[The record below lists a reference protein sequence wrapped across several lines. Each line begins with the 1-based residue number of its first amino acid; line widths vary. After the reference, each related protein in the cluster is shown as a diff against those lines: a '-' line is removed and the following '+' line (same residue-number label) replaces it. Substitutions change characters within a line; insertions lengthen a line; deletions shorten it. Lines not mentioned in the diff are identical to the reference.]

1 MSFSKKEIVIASS
14 NNGKLA
20 EFETFFQ
27 PLGIKLI
34 PQRDL
39 GIDDIEETGKT
50 YIENAILKA
59 RNASKL
65 SGLPAI
71 ADDSGLS
78 VDFLNGQPGIFS
90 ARFSGPDCN
99 DSENRALLLRQLK
112 GVPYK
117 QRKAKYHAMIVLLQH
132 HQDPCPLISEGS
144 WQGVIAEEEK
154 GKLGFGYDSI
164 FMIPELTCHAAEI
177 EITEKEKYSHRGQ
190 ALRKLSKIL
199 SNLNVDA

>member
-1 MSFSKKEIVIASS
+1 MSSSKKEIVIASS
-14 NNGKLA
+14 NNGKLV
-20 EFETFFQ
+20 EFENFFK
-27 PLGIKLI
+27 PFGIKLI
-34 PQRDL
+34 PQCDL

-59 RNASKL
+59 RNASKI

-90 ARFSGPDCN
+90 ARFAGPDCS
-99 DSENRALLLRQLK
+99 DSENRALLLRKLE
-112 GVPYK
+112 GVPYA
-117 QRKAKYHAMIVLLQH
+117 QRKAKYHAMIVLFEH
-132 HQDPCPLISEGS
+132 CQDPCPLISQGS
-144 WQGVIAEEEK
+144 WQGVIAEKEK

-164 FMIPELTCHAAEI
+164 FIIPDLKCHAAEI
-177 EITEKEKYSHRGQ
+177 DISAKEQYSHRGQ

-199 SNLNVDA
+199 SNLNAHT

>member
-27 PLGIKLI
+27 PFGIKLI

-78 VDFLNGQPGIFS
+78 VDFLNGPLPGYEDEKDFRKSYLKSIRKEFY
-90 ARFSGPDCN
+90 FLPD
-99 DSENRALLLRQLK
+99 SPVQIA
-112 GVPYK
+112 
-117 QRKAKYHAMIVLLQH
+117 
-132 HQDPCPLISEGS
+132 
-144 WQGVIAEEEK
+144 VIQK
-154 GKLGFGYDSI
+154 IG
-164 FMIPELTCHAAEI
+164 
-177 EITEKEKYSHRGQ
+177 
-190 ALRKLSKIL
+190 LSC
-199 SNLNVDA
+199 